1 MQRGI
6 FKSVMNK
13 PKKVSK
19 KSVKKVKNNMK
30 IT

>member
-1 MQRGI
+1 MQRGV

-13 PKKVSK
+13 TKKVSK